1 MLKQRTLR
9 NPIKAVGIG
18 LHTGKNIT
26 MELLPAEA
34 NTGINFIRSDISED
48 FLIPAIAENVGD
60 TSLSTALIKDDI
72 KISTI
77 EHLLSAIAGL
87 GVDNCVI
94 KVNGPEVPIMDGSSS
109 PFVFLIQSAGLEDQE
124 ALKKFIKVKKEV
136 TVTRDDAYATIKPFD
151 GFKVSFKVDFDH
163 PVHKQLP
170 SESVIDFS
178 STSFVKEVCRART
191 FGLMSEAEMLKSRNL
206 ALGASVSNAIV
217 FGDDEILND
226 EGLRFNDE
234 IVKHKTLDA
243 IGDLYLLGGNLIGEF
258 SGYKSG
264 HELNNKLLRKIIEDD
279 DAYDYHV
286 DRWGTKWDVGGDVE
300 AFGDEVHSYFESA
313 WSPPI
318 EGLTKISSLF
328 PTAEF
333 RLEYNEPGM
342 CYCGVTQFTNGEVN
356 DSYTDYDD
364 IPGVSELDF
373 NEDDVHEQLE
383 EIVEEWIS
391 NQ

>member
-9 NPIKAVGIG
+9 NSIKAVGIG
-18 LHTGKNIT
+18 LHTGKNINL
-26 MELLPAEA
+26 ELIPAEI
-34 NTGINFIRSDISED
+34 NSGINFIRTDVDDS
-48 FLIPAIAENVGD
+48 LVIPAIAENVGD
-60 TSLSTALIKDDI
+60 TSLSTALVKDDV

-87 GVDNCVI
+87 GVDNCLI
-94 KVNGPEVPIMDGSSS
+94 KVDGPEVPIMDGSSS

-264 HELNNKLLRKIIEDD
+264 HELNNKLLRKIIKDD
-279 DAYDYHV
+279 DAYE
-286 DRWGTKWDVGGDVE
+286 TVE
-300 AFGDEVHSYFESA
+300 FENSKNAPISYVRPPFGD
-313 WSPPI
+313 I
-318 EGLTKISSLF
+318 
-328 PTAEF
+328 
-333 RLEYNEPGM
+333 
-342 CYCGVTQFTNGEVN
+342 
-356 DSYTDYDD
+356 
-364 IPGVSELDF
+364 
-373 NEDDVHEQLE
+373 
-383 EIVEEWIS
+383 
-391 NQ
+391 

>member
-9 NPIKAVGIG
+9 NPIKAEGIG

-26 MELLPAEA
+26 MELIPADI
-34 NTGINFIRSDISED
+34 NTGINFIRTDISED

-109 PFVFLIQSAGLEDQE
+109 PFVFLIQSAGLQDQD
-124 ALKKFIKVKKEV
+124 ALKKFIKVKKEISV
-136 TVTRDDAYATIKPFD
+136 IRDDAYASIKPFN

-163 PVHKQLP
+163 PVHKKLP
-170 SESVIDFS
+170 SESIIDFS

-191 FGLMSEAEMLKSRNL
+191 FGSWNEKELLQSKNL

-217 FGDDEILND
+217 FGEKEILNE

-234 IVKHKTLDA
+234 IVKHKMLDA
-243 IGDLYLLGGNLIGEF
+243 IGDLYLLGGNLIGQF

-264 HELNNKLLRKIIEDD
+264 HALNNQLLRKIIEDS
-279 DAYDYHV
+279 DAYEV
-286 DRWGTKWDVGGDVE
+286 VE
-300 AFGDEVHSYFESA
+300 FKNSENAPISYARPPFGD
-313 WSPPI
+313 I
-318 EGLTKISSLF
+318 E
-328 PTAEF
+328 
-333 RLEYNEPGM
+333 
-342 CYCGVTQFTNGEVN
+342 
-356 DSYTDYDD
+356 
-364 IPGVSELDF
+364 
-373 NEDDVHEQLE
+373 
-383 EIVEEWIS
+383 
-391 NQ
+391 